1 MKEVNV
7 RTASTIIEIP
17 SAHQTFT
24 LFDLIRELQLYLAS
38 WDLEMIKFDETIFY
52 LM

>member
-1 MKEVNV
+1 MYVQLPP
-7 RTASTIIEIP
+7 SEIP

-38 WDLEMIKFDETIFY
+38 WDLEMII
-52 LM
+52 